1 MNLRPPP
8 RTDNLS
14 EIRRWQE
21 DLYEFLKYPV
31 FHKMD
36 VGDVANDEYSKFS
49 NDGRIRCDKIWHAYG
64 GFQDK
69 AETISTAVQNT
80 WYHITNVANDLWT
93 GLEADGLTLA
103 SDVMTFVNGG
113 DYFGSLSLTFSGSNT
128 KDYQIRLYNITQ
140 TTQMGYVIGVTTTG
154 NTNFTNISLPLYVEA
169 DAGDEMQMEV
179 RCISG
184 ATADPIMR
192 NAVFYLSYLH
202 D

>member
-64 GFQDK
+64 GFEGEG
-69 AETISTAVQNT
+69 ETITAGSGT
-80 WYHITNVANDLWT
+80 WHLITNATDDLWT
-93 GLEADGLTLA
+93 LDEADGVTITDDVLTI
-103 SDVMTFVNGG
+103 TNGG
-113 DYFGSLSLTFSGSNT
+113 DYFGLASLSISGLNT
-128 KDYQIRLYNITQ
+128 KDFHVRLYNNTQ
-140 TTQMGYVIGVTTTG
+140 TAVMGRAIGVSTTG
-154 NTNFTNISLPLYVEA
+154 ANNEVNVALPLYIEA
-169 DAGDEMQMEV
+169 DAGDQLQFE
-179 RCISG
+179 ISSVDG
-184 ATADPIMR
+184 SDPTVDDGLFIIT
-192 NAVFYLSYLH
+192 YLH